1 VAAEAFIAQLNQ
13 QIGHEFAAH
22 QQYVACAV
30 YYDQQTM
37 QQTAQLFFDQAAEE
51 RSHAMM
57 MVRYLLDADAEV
69 RIPAL
74 PAPINDFSDVVA
86 PIALALEQ
94 EKRVTQQIN
103 ELTRIAREQLDFAS
117 DQFMQWFIKEQV
129 EEVSKMSDLL
139 AWPSGAPTTSS
150 RSRTTCSAR
159 PPPARA
165 STRPHRAPRASDSH
179 PEDAITHLLERGV
192 GDRRQREAQHGPGV
206 GGVDHAVVPEP
217 GGGVVRVP
225 LRLVLLADRGLEG
238 LLVLG
243 RPLLPA

>member
-1 VAAEAFIAQLNQ
+1 MAAEAFITQLNE
-13 QIGHEFAAH
+13 QIGNEFAAH

-94 EKRVTQQIN
+94 EKRVTEQVNQ
-103 ELTRIAREQLDFAS
+103 LTAIARRENDFAS

-139 AWPSGAPTTSS
+139 AVAKRSAHDVEQIEDYVQRESAAGEGVDPT
-150 RSRTTCSAR
+150 
-159 PPPARA
+159 
-165 STRPHRAPRASDSH
+165 APRIA
-179 PEDAITHLLERGV
+179 GV
-192 GDRRQREAQHGPGV
+192 
-206 GGVDHAVVPEP
+206 
-217 GGGVVRVP
+217 
-225 LRLVLLADRGLEG
+225 
-238 LLVLG
+238 
-243 RPLLPA
+243 